1 MPPSVLG
8 VGHPLSTGIAAIDY
22 AVIAMSMLPPFSSTI
37 TAEYYHI
44 NEEAN
49 RTALLPLTLHRN
61 APPVCSMTT
70 TAQSLRL
77 RMLSSSS
84 SRSSLLM
91 ESAADSSVEYREQL
105 VLMDSLGN
113 CDITLNQYNEYSTDE
128 QCALHVYVFL
138 HFIRIFSSRSIYI

>member
-1 MPPSVLG
+1 MLPSDLG

-44 NEEAN
+44 NGEAN

-61 APPVCSMTT
+61 APPVCSTT
-70 TAQSLRL
+70 TAS
-77 RMLSSSS
+77 
-84 SRSSLLM
+84 LM